1 MAKFGFDSI
10 LGRKKET
17 TERRKKARQPHNP
30 LSILVVDDSSTVVF
44 ALKRLLEQDGYEVL
58 VAGDGEEAIMVAETY
73 KPDLILMDVLMP
85 GMNGF
90 QATRHIRK
98 LPQTED
104 TPIIII
110 SGSEQKSEEFWLR
123 KLGAN
128 DFLPK
133 PVLRGELFPA
143 IEKHLYSQV
152 A

>member
-1 MAKFGFDSI
+1 MVRFGLDNI
-10 LGRKKET
+10 LGRGKAA
-17 TERRKKARQPHNP
+17 TERRHKPRRPHAP
-30 LSILVVDDSSTVVF
+30 SSILVVDDSSTVLYG
-44 ALKRLLEQDGYEVL
+44 LKKLLEQDGYQVL

-73 KPDLILMDVLMP
+73 QPDLILMDVLMP

-98 LPQTED
+98 IPEFTD

-133 PVLRGELFPA
+133 PVSRGQLFPT